1 MLRQVSQIQVDSPSR
16 VQQAEMQLCLG
27 DITKIEP
34 GGEPYDVIMISAFSA
49 DYSAVPSTVI
59 GALKRQF
66 NLSVVANR
74 ERSPEKAVGE
84 IFRAMFT
91 VFADN
96 MSVISPLLATGC
108 QRASKSRI
116 MHALVTAWHTW
127 ISIGLPMRRYT
138 LVIYTSKLAV
148 ESLAE
153 DDRRAVQEFQR
164 LKHAFESR
172 HRKPDPVPIEAD
184 LLVVCSEKD
193 LQFLERTTRSLKAN
207 QKSLR
212 CRKVVHSDDSS
223 SSSSGDEAA
232 EGSKAAAAT
241 SAIDARRSD
250 MLGSR
255 LVVCLLSQAFLATRA
270 CVEDFNVAMCLAHTR
285 WHPFLPVCLERL
297 ASPPT
302 YMSLIQWIDCRPKP
316 TDQPGC
322 DKLQAAI
329 GEIGGRLEQLA
340 LGVSKQAEPA
350 LGPAAVAGGGSGYDI
365 FISYCH
371 RNSAA
376 VEPFLTHLR
385 LACPALRIFFDK
397 QGIQTGYSWM
407 ETIYSAI
414 SGSRLIVAFLT
425 PDYAKSAV
433 CLEEFTI
440 ASMLHRC
447 DRHQALLLPVCLER
461 LGPACPPALQSVARW
476 LDATGSRE
484 QCVKRVAVSVAK
496 VLTAK
501 SGDKKAAHLREQ
513 LFPDCHELS
522 TLMSQ
527 TDKLRQSLLNA
538 KPPLLSSASLGAFVK
553 AAAAAAAERPLPVV
567 DICHAALV
575 CHPDERE
582 PLVEAVRLQ
591 AKEFATDLQVR
602 CLDSEQAH
610 DDMEAMEQASVV
622 ALFLSPVFLTSAR
635 LTSLLYLALCRR
647 RSRSAPVL
655 LFCLN
660 PLPRHPAFLS
670 LLPVNASME
679 DVKTLA
685 FMYNGQQ
692 KELSACLGPASRQQF
707 YKLTHAESVFA
718 VCCARAIVE
727 RLLGLPESLVTTPAV
742 LVSLSELAAGAYL
755 RDPNEP
761 KPWKQVMEPI

>member
-1 MLRQVSQIQVDSPSR
+1 MLHQVSQIQVDSPSR

-27 DITKIEP
+27 DITKIVP
-34 GGEPYDVIMISAFSA
+34 GEEPYDVIMISAFSA
-49 DYSAVPSTVI
+49 DYSAVPSTLI

-66 NLSVVANR
+66 NLSVRDLAREKAEDLRKNFNCWISKPLPSDLPYKRLLCFEQQVVANR

-153 DDRRAVQEFQR
+153 DDRRAR
-164 LKHAFESR
+164 PR
-172 HRKPDPVPIEAD
+172 PVPIEAD

-329 GEIGGRLEQLA
+329 GEIGGRLERLA
-340 LGVSKQAEPA
+340 LGDSKQAEPA
-350 LGPAAVAGGGSGYDI
+350 LAPAAVPGGGSGYDI

-376 VEPFLTHLR
+376 
-385 LACPALRIFFDK
+385 
-397 QGIQTGYSWM
+397 
-407 ETIYSAI
+407 
-414 SGSRLIVAFLT
+414 
-425 PDYAKSAV
+425 
-433 CLEEFTI
+433 
-440 ASMLHRC
+440 
-447 DRHQALLLPVCLER
+447 R

-476 LDATGSRE
+476 LDATVSRE
-484 QCVKRVAVSVAK
+484 QCVKRVAASVAK
-496 VLTAK
+496 
-501 SGDKKAAHLREQ
+501 
-513 LFPDCHELS
+513 ELS

-553 AAAAAAAERPLPVV
+553 AAAAAAAERPLPVA

-670 LLPVNASME
+670 LLPVNSSME

-685 FMYNGQQ
+685 FMYNSQQ

-707 YKLTHAESVFA
+707 YKLTHAESV
-718 VCCARAIVE
+718 
-727 RLLGLPESLVTTPAV
+727 
-742 LVSLSELAAGAYL
+742 
-755 RDPNEP
+755 
-761 KPWKQVMEPI
+761 MEPI